1 MSVLNV
7 GGLTKYY
14 GAEFIFGGISFQAA
28 KGDKVALVGVN
39 GAGKSTLMKIIA
51 GVEDPTSG
59 GVYLA
64 RGRTLAYLAQE
75 AQFSGQRTL
84 MQEMHAALEHLH
96 AMQQE
101 ISALEHALADTA
113 APDWEQRME
122 RYGELTHRFEHA
134 GGYDIEHRIDRTLHG
149 LGFVEAQYDQ
159 PVAQFSGG
167 QKTRAALA
175 SALLSDPDLLLLDEP
190 TNHLDLAALEWLE
203 RFLKDWEGTLI
214 VISHDRYFL
223 DKVTNRT
230 LEIAN
235 GKLDG
240 DYPAPYNRYLEL
252 KAERLELQLKQYQAQ
267 QEYIAKTEEFIRR
280 FKAGQRT
287 KEARGREK
295 ILNRLKYGYQGANN
309 QWIDN
314 RIDAPQ
320 QQKKIAMNLGTQ
332 VRGGDLALKLEKLV
346 VGYVSTDGR
355 WGDGAMGRR
364 GDAED
369 SPTRPLAHSPAPGA
383 AVTLIT
389 CPNLEVFRGQRVA
402 LMGPNG
408 SGKTTLLRTLVG
420 EVPPLSGQA
429 RLGHR
434 VTVNYYAQAHE
445 GLQMDATV
453 LEEIRRIKP
462 LIKETEARTLLG
474 RFLFS
479 GDDVYKRVGDLSG
492 GERSRVALAQLTLM
506 GGNLLILDEP
516 TNHLD
521 IGAREALEVVLNE
534 YNGTILFV
542 SHDRYFI
549 DAVADTIWMVEN
561 GSIDAFDGTY
571 SEYAAFREA
580 RDRTPVADPSPS
592 LRAGDRRPEARDR
605 GSRTRDQGPKARE
618 QVKAKSE
625 PPMNSSGKVTATAN
639 GNGSSPASSPQPQA
653 SSKEERRRQRK
664 LAALEE
670 EIAMLEAEMKQLAEE
685 MTAASAQAD
694 GKRVKSLEMQYTDV
708 QEMLNT
714 RYDEWSAVAG

>member
-1 MSVLNV
+1 MSVLSV
-7 GGLTKYY
+7 SGLTKYY
-14 GAEFIFGGISFQAA
+14 GAEFIFGGISFQISR
-28 KGDKVALVGVN
+28 GDKTALVGIN

-59 GVYLA
+59 GVHLS
-64 RGRTLAYLAQE
+64 RGRTVAYLAQE
-75 AQFSGQRTL
+75 AQFSGPRTL
-84 MQEMHAALEHLH
+84 MEEMHAALEHLH
-96 AMQQE
+96 ALQHE
-101 ISALEHALADTA
+101 ITALEHALADTA

-134 GGYDIEHRIDRTLHG
+134 GGYDIEYRIERTLHG
-149 LGFVEAQYDQ
+149 LGFVEAQYHQ
-159 PVAQFSGG
+159 PLAQFSGG

-240 DYPAPYNRYLEL
+240 DYPAGYNKYLEL
-252 KAERLELQLKQYQAQ
+252 KAERLELQLKHYQAQ
-267 QEYIAKTEEFIRR
+267 QDYIAKTEDFIRR

-309 QWIDN
+309 QWIDT
-314 RIDAPQ
+314 RVDAPQ

-332 VRGGDLALKLEKLV
+332 VRSGDLALKLEKLV
-346 VGYVSTDGR
+346 VGYIPESVVSRPSSVAMDNGQRTTDNR
-355 WGDGAMGRR
+355 
-364 GDAED
+364 
-369 SPTRPLAHSPAPGA
+369 H
-383 AVTLIT
+383 VLIK
-389 CPNLEVFRGQRVA
+389 CPNLEIFRGQRVA

-408 SGKTTLLRTLVG
+408 SGKTTLLRTMVG
-420 EVPPLSGQA
+420 EVPALSGLA
-429 RLGHR
+429 RLGHK
-434 VTVNYYAQAHE
+434 VAINYYAQAHE
-445 GLQMDATV
+445 GLEMQATV
-453 LEEIRRIKP
+453 LQEIRRIKP

-506 GGNLLILDEP
+506 GGNLLVLDEP

-534 YNGTILFV
+534 YNGSILFV

-561 GSIDAFDGTY
+561 GSIEAFYGTY
-571 SEYAAFREA
+571 SEYAARGESVVRSPLA
-580 RDRTPVADPSPS
+580 VVSSQQQQPAKVERSAATGNRQPATSNRQPATSNGQRTTDKD
-592 LRAGDRRPEARDR
+592 DRRLR
-605 GSRTRDQGPKARE
+605 
-618 QVKAKSE
+618 
-625 PPMNSSGKVTATAN
+625 
-639 GNGSSPASSPQPQA
+639 
-653 SSKEERRRQRK
+653 RK
-664 LAALEE
+664 LVALEE

-685 MTAASAQAD
+685 MTSASVQAD
-694 GKRVKSLEMQYTDV
+694 GKRVKSLEMQYSDV

>member
-1 MSVLNV
+1 MSVLSLS
-7 GGLTKYY
+7 GLTKYY
-14 GAEFIFGGISFQAA
+14 GAEFIFSGISFQVSR
-28 KGDKVALVGVN
+28 GDKAALVGVN

-59 GVYLA
+59 GVHLS

-75 AQFSGQRTL
+75 AQFTGTRTL
-84 MQEMHAALEHLH
+84 MEEMHAALEHLH
-96 AMQQE
+96 ALQQE
-101 ISALEHALADTA
+101 ITALEHALADTD

-134 GGYDIEHRIDRTLHG
+134 GGYDIEYRIDRTLHG
-149 LGFVEAQYDQ
+149 LCFVEAQFNQ

-175 SALLSDPDLLLLDEP
+175 AALLSDPDLLLLDEP

-240 DYPAPYNRYLEL
+240 DYPAGYNKYLEL
-252 KAERLELQLKQYQAQ
+252 KAERLELQLKHFNAQ
-267 QEYIAKTEEFIRR
+267 QDYINKTEDFIRR
-280 FKAGQRT
+280 FKAGVHS

-309 QWIDN
+309 QWIDT
-314 RIDAPQ
+314 RVDAPQ

-332 VRGGDLALKLEKLV
+332 VRSGDLALKLEKLV
-346 VGYVSTDGR
+346 VGYVPATHSTAFDTR
-355 WGDGAMGRR
+355 HP
-364 GDAED
+364 
-369 SPTRPLAHSPAPGA
+369 SP
-383 AVTLIT
+383 VTLIK
-389 CPNLEVFRGQRVA
+389 CPNLEIFRGQRVA

-408 SGKTTLLRTLVG
+408 SGKTTLLRTMVG
-420 EVPPLSGQA
+420 EVPALSGLA
-429 RLGHR
+429 RLGHK
-434 VTVNYYAQAHE
+434 VTITYYAQAHE
-445 GLQMDATV
+445 GLEMNASV
-453 LEEIRRIKP
+453 LQEIRRIKP

-479 GDDVYKRVGDLSG
+479 GDDVHKRVGDLSG

-506 GGNLLILDEP
+506 VGNLLVLDEP

-521 IGAREALEVVLNE
+521 IGAREALEEVLNE

-549 DAVADTIWMVEN
+549 DAVADTIWMVEH
-561 GSIDAFDGTY
+561 GSIEAFDGTY
-571 SEYAAFREA
+571 SEYSDFQEA
-580 RDRTPVADPSPS
+580 KARKQVADE
-592 LRAGDRRPEARDR
+592 RRTTNDERPT
-605 GSRTRDQGPKARE
+605 SKNQGPKPKPEA
-618 QVKAKSE
+618 S
-625 PPMNSSGKVTATAN
+625 AN
-639 GNGSSPASSPQPQA
+639 GNGHSS
-653 SSKEERRRQRK
+653 
-664 LAALEE
+664 
-670 EIAMLEAEMKQLAEE
+670 
-685 MTAASAQAD
+685 T
-694 GKRVKSLEMQYTDV
+694 
-708 QEMLNT
+708 
-714 RYDEWSAVAG
+714 